1 MKNINRAKTVVE
13 YYVLCTKL
21 KDIIR
26 TGWKNWNVKRERI
39 ESVAEHI
46 FGVQSLAIAMWSQ
59 YEYDIDIYKVIMMI
73 SIHELEEIIIGDL
86 TQWDIALDDKLNKG
100 HNAVHFIL
108 KDLLQKR
115 KLNN

>member
-46 FGVQSLAIAMWSQ
+46 FWRSI
-59 YEYDIDIYKVIMMI
+59 I
-73 SIHELEEIIIGDL
+73 SNRDVVSI
-86 TQWDIALDDKLNKG
+86 
-100 HNAVHFIL
+100 
-108 KDLLQKR
+108 
-115 KLNN
+115 

>member
-1 MKNINRAKTVVE
+1 MLLSIF
-13 YYVLCTKL
+13 
-21 KDIIR
+21 
-26 TGWKNWNVKRERI
+26 
-39 ESVAEHI
+39 